1 MQPLISICIPAYK
14 NESLLERLLDS
25 IKTQNFIDFEVIIT
39 DDSPDDSILTLC
51 EHYKSSFP
59 LSYSWN
65 VKSLGTPANW
75 NFAISKSQGEWI
87 KIMHADDWFVSE
99 NSLSTF
105 AEATKKN
112 VDFIFSAY
120 SNINLQNSLSSISRL
135 SMFELALLK
144 KSPYNLFKKNF
155 IGHPSTTLI
164 RRKPNQID
172 YDENIKWVV
181 DFDYYI
187 RFLSENND
195 FIYINIPLINIGIHD
210 NQVTKTSF
218 RIREVEIPEN
228 IYLLNKLGTQHLKN
242 IFVYDYYWR
251 LCRNL
256 EIRKPEELS
265 PYISISLVPASFIK
279 IIDIQSKISK
289 SILKN
294 GIFSKVLMSISY
306 ANNYRQR
313 NLKNIRF

>member
-1 MQPLISICIPAYK
+1 MNPLISICIPAYK
-14 NESLLERLLDS
+14 NEFYFRILLDS
-25 IKTQNFIDFEVIIT
+25 IGEQTFKDYEVIIT
-39 DDSPDDSILTLC
+39 DDSPDNNLEKIYSL
-51 EHYKSSFP
+51 YKSKFC
-59 LSYSWN
+59 
-65 VKSLGTPANW
+65 VKYYRNEPALGTPANW
-75 NFAISKSQGEWI
+75 NFAIGKAKGQWI
-87 KIMHADDWFVSE
+87 KIMHNDDWFISE
-99 NSLSTF
+99 RSLHSF

-112 VDFIFSAY
+112 TDFIFSAY

-164 RRKPNQID
+164 RRKHNQIV

-210 NQVTKTSF
+210 NQVTKASF

-228 IYLLNKLGTQHLKN
+228 IYLLNKLGIQHLKN

-256 EIRKPEELS
+256 NIREPAELS
-265 PYISISLVPASFIK
+265 PLINVNLAPAPFIK
-279 IIDIQSKISK
+279 MIRAQSQISK
-289 SILKN
+289 ALLKI
-294 GIFSKVLMSISY
+294 GIFSKILMSISY
-306 ANNYRQR
+306 VNNYLRR
-313 NLKNIRF
+313 SI